1 MKKKGSMNRFLEN
14 VTLLYVLF
22 IATIVHLGYYI
33 LLQENTTLFLFC
45 LVSIVVYLIL
55 PNMIVVMGITLLFVD
70 TLYIVN
76 YSYEGFSG
84 SLSIGDLYDVNLES
98 NALSELPKNNDVNDY
113 SEFSG
118 IDISGNNTTRR
129 NTSRTTLDVSGN
141 KPTIDI
147 VDSSS
152 NLWTRADSLADK
164 YPTIAPVNSSDYEYN
179 ALSGLNPSP
188 TGIPP
193 TLPPMISSRNMY
205 TLPNGIR

>member
-1 MKKKGSMNRFLEN
+1 MNRFLEN

-33 LLQENTTLFLFC
+33 LLQETTTLFLFC

-70 TLYIVN
+70 TLYILN

-98 NALSELPKNNDVNDY
+98 NPLSELPKNSDVNDY

-118 IDISGNNTTRR
+118 IDISGNNTTRS
-129 NTSRTTLDVSGN
+129 NTSRATLDISGN
-141 KPTIDI
+141 NTTRDI

-193 TLPPMISSRNMY
+193 TLPPMISSRNTY
-205 TLPNGIR
+205 TVPNVIK